1 MKTILTTIL
10 IISSMSF
17 CSAQKLKKE
26 KVILN
31 DKEIAV
37 EKNGPDHYDGDDYIK
52 IDFSEKDILIE
63 TRAL

>member
-1 MKTILTTIL
+1 
-10 IISSMSF
+10 MSF